1 MMMNMGQEMFSS
13 YFIPHGHCYLWKPGL
28 VSLHVLSDGLI
39 TLAYFLI
46 PLELIYI
53 VKKRQDIP
61 FDWLFMLF
69 GSFIICCG
77 ITHIMEIWTLWH
89 PDYWLSGFL
98 KAITAA
104 VSLATAAVMVQLIPK
119 VLAIPSPAQLAAA
132 NAALSS
138 EIEERKQ
145 VEASLNQLTLQLE
158 HRVQERTLA
167 LQKANQQ
174 LQQENRERYLAQES
188 LIRSETKLREQ
199 TQRLQDTLKE
209 LKSTHTQLVQ
219 TEKMSSL
226 GQMVA
231 GIAHEINNPV
241 NFIYGNIAPATDYI
255 ADILGLLDLYQE
267 SYPQPVAAVRER
279 LEIMELDFLKPD
291 LLKILDSIKV
301 GAERIKEIVKS
312 LRTFSRLDE
321 AEMKQVNIHEGID
334 STLMILQHRL
344 KGQPHRREIQVIKEY
359 ETLPLVECYAGQIN
373 QVFMNILANGIDAL
387 EQKMGVWAES
397 GGDDRDIGEEPPTI
411 RIRTVLT
418 HDQWVQIKIS
428 DNGGGI
434 PPEVMRKIYDPFYTT
449 KPVGYGTGLGL
460 AISYQIMEK
469 HQGWLSCVSQPGQ
482 GTEFTIAIPLERK
495 PVCPL
500 VKSQKLALVESG
512 LAAGKGR

>member
-1 MMMNMGQEMFSS
+1 MMDMGREMFSS

-46 PLELIYI
+46 PIELIYI

-69 GSFIICCG
+69 GSFIVCCG

-104 VSLATAAVMVQLIPK
+104 VSLCTAAVMVQLIPK
-119 VLAIPSPAQLAAA
+119 VLAIPSPAQLEAA
-132 NAALSS
+132 NAALSI

-145 VEASLNQLTLQLE
+145 VETSLNQLTLKLE
-158 HRVQERTLA
+158 QRVQERTVA
-167 LQKANQQ
+167 LENANQQ

-188 LIRSETKLREQ
+188 LVRSETKLREQ
-199 TQRLQDTLKE
+199 AQELKNTLKQ
-209 LKSTHTQLVQ
+209 LKSTQAQLVQ

-255 ADILGLLDLYQE
+255 TDILGLVDLYQN
-267 SYPQPVAAVRER
+267 SYPQPVAAVQER
-279 LEIMELDFLKPD
+279 LAIMEIDFLKAD
-291 LLKILDSIKV
+291 LLKILDSMKY

-321 AEMKQVNIHEGID
+321 AEMKQVNLHEGID
-334 STLMILQHRL
+334 SQGKR
-344 KGQPHRREIQVIKEY
+344 IKF
-359 ETLPLVECYAGQIN
+359 C
-373 QVFMNILANGIDAL
+373 
-387 EQKMGVWAES
+387 
-397 GGDDRDIGEEPPTI
+397 
-411 RIRTVLT
+411 
-418 HDQWVQIKIS
+418 
-428 DNGGGI
+428 
-434 PPEVMRKIYDPFYTT
+434 
-449 KPVGYGTGLGL
+449 
-460 AISYQIMEK
+460 
-469 HQGWLSCVSQPGQ
+469 
-482 GTEFTIAIPLERK
+482 
-495 PVCPL
+495 
-500 VKSQKLALVESG
+500 
-512 LAAGKGR
+512 